1 MLKIFI
7 TNLNSYNNGELRGQW
22 VSLPNDNLEE
32 ICNRIKV
39 NKYDELFISDF
50 DTDLN
55 IQINEFDNIEK
66 LNKLAEQIEEL
77 DEYEL
82 LGLNAYLENGENVEY
97 AIEHSKDI
105 IVYDHCNSMEDVA
118 YKYAEESGLIDEI
131 PENLQCYFDYKKL
144 ARDME
149 IENTFI
155 DFKTGYIELVA

>member
-7 TNLNSYNNGELRGQW
+7 TSLQAYNNGELKGEW
-22 VSLPNDNLEE
+22 VSLPNDNIEE
-32 ICNRIKV
+32 ICNKIKV
-39 NKYDELFISDF
+39 NEYDELFITDF

-82 LGLNAYLENGENVEY
+82 LGLNAYLENGENVED
-97 AIEHSKDI
+97 AIEHATDI
-105 IVYDHCNSMEDVA
+105 IVYDNCSSMEDVA
-118 YKYAEESGLIDEI
+118 YQYAEESGLIDEI

>member
-7 TNLNSYNNGELRGQW
+7 TSLESYNNGELKGEW
-22 VSLPNDNLEE
+22 VSLPNDKIEE
-32 ICNRIKV
+32 IYNKIKV
-39 NKYDELFISDF
+39 NKYDELFITDF
-50 DTDLN
+50 DTDVN

-82 LGLNAYLENGENVEY
+82 LGLNAYLENGEDVEY
-97 AIEHSKDI
+97 AIEHAKDI
-105 IVYDHCNSMEDVA
+105 IVYDNCSSMEDVA
-118 YKYAEESGLIDEI
+118 YQYAEESGLIDEI
-131 PENLQCYFDYKKL
+131 PENLQGYFDYKKL